1 MALTTYTELKAAIAD
16 YLARSDLTAA
26 IPDFITLAEAK
37 FNRSLRCIQMET
49 RSTTSVNLSNTEPE
63 FITLPGDFQTMRRVR
78 LSSVDGKPR
87 LEFLNGTQADEYR
100 YGRDNV
106 TGQPQFFTVMGT
118 ELELLPTPDAAYT
131 IEMVYRAYIPA
142 LTSLNATN
150 WLLDLAPDAYLYGAL
165 MEAAPYMRDDARIPI
180 WSAGLSS
187 TVDELNRLS
196 HDQTHGS
203 GPMAIRMTGVTP

>member
-1 MALTTYTELKAAIAD
+1 MALTTYTTLKAAIAD
-16 YLARSDLTAA
+16 YLARSDLTDA

-37 FNRSLRCIQMET
+37 FNRSLRCMQMET
-49 RSTTSVNLSNTEPE
+49 RSTTSVDLSDTEPE
-63 FITLPGDFQTMRRVR
+63 FITLPSDFQTMRRVR

-106 TGQPQFFTVMGT
+106 TGQPQYFTVFGT
-118 ELELLPTPDAAYT
+118 ELELLPTPDSAYT
-131 IEMVYRAYIPA
+131 IEMVYRANIPA
-142 LTSLNATN
+142 LSSNSTN
-150 WLLDLAPDAYLYGAL
+150 WLLTIAPDAYLYGAL
-165 MEAAPYMRDDARIPI
+165 MEAAPYMRDDVRIAI

-187 TVDELNRLS
+187 TVDELNRLAD
-196 HDQTHGS
+196 DQTHGA